1 METSKR
7 RFLHSRNVRSPVVP
21 INKVCDRRTV
31 PKLYDFASE
40 APESAFSERS
50 GFRPYAG
57 ADNRPRRMTGFMLLC
72 AITGVLICLGIAE
85 RWRHQRRLLRI
96 PIRIHINGTRG
107 KSSVTRLIAAGLRA
121 GGIRTCAKTTGTL
134 ARMILPD
141 GREFPVF
148 RPSRPN
154 VIEQLRIVRAAAD
167 YNAKAL
173 VVECMAVQPLLQSLS
188 ELVLV
193 RATHGVIT
201 NARPDHLDVM
211 GPTDVDVAAALAGT
225 VPTDGTL
232 YTSESKNFSVL
243 AAAGKDRGCTVK
255 RIDAEDIATISDD
268 DLAGFSHIEHAE
280 NVATALRVCED
291 LGIDRDIALQ
301 GMWSATPDP
310 GALTA
315 YELSFFGRTVAF
327 VNAFAANDP
336 DSTLRTWAMAKA
348 RFHDFP
354 RRIIIANC
362 RHDRPDRSIQ
372 LGALANSG
380 LQADHF
386 VLMGDGTYLFAKAA
400 VDAGLDQRFIHY
412 AEGLA
417 VEEIFETVADLTGPR
432 ALVVGIANIGG
443 QGLELVRFFRNRS
456 KPLALSARGPRDNSP
471 AEEPS

>member
-1 METSKR
+1 
-7 RFLHSRNVRSPVVP
+7 
-21 INKVCDRRTV
+21 
-31 PKLYDFASE
+31 
-40 APESAFSERS
+40 
-50 GFRPYAG
+50 
-57 ADNRPRRMTGFMLLC
+57 MTGLTLLV
-72 AITGVLICLGIAE
+72 AITGALVTLGIAE
-85 RWRHQRRLLRI
+85 RWRHRRRLMRI
-96 PIRIHINGTRG
+96 PMRIHVNGTRG

-167 YNAKAL
+167 LEAQAL
-173 VVECMAVQPLLQSLS
+173 VIECMAVQPLLQSLS

-193 RATHGVIT
+193 RSTHGVIT

-211 GPTDVDVAAALAGT
+211 GPTDQDVACALAGT
-225 VPTDGTL
+225 VPVNGRL
-232 YTSESKNFSVL
+232 YTSESQHFASLK
-243 AAAGKDRGCTVK
+243 AAADDRGCTVA
-255 RIDAEDIATISDD
+255 RVEATDVAAISDQ
-268 DLAGFSHIEHAE
+268 DLAGFPYIEHAE
-280 NVATALRVCED
+280 NVATALKVCAD
-291 LGIDRDIALQ
+291 LGVDRDTALK
-301 GMWSATPDP
+301 GMWSAAPDP

-336 DSTLRTWAMAKA
+336 DSTLRTWTMAKE
-348 RFHDFP
+348 RFQDFP
-354 RRIIIANC
+354 RCIIIANC
-362 RHDRPDRSIQ
+362 RYDRPDRSRQ

-380 LQADHF
+380 LRSDHI

-400 VDAGLDQRFIHY
+400 VDAGYDQRLIHY

-417 VEEIFETVADLTGPR
+417 VEEIFETVADLTGPK

-456 KPLALSARGPRDNSP
+456 KPLVFSTRGPTMTVAP
-471 AEEPS
+471 VEEGK

>member
-1 METSKR
+1 
-7 RFLHSRNVRSPVVP
+7 
-21 INKVCDRRTV
+21 
-31 PKLYDFASE
+31 
-40 APESAFSERS
+40 
-50 GFRPYAG
+50 
-57 ADNRPRRMTGFMLLC
+57 MTGLTLLL
-72 AITGVLICLGIAE
+72 AITASLVTLGVLE
-85 RWRHQRRLLRI
+85 RWRHRRRLKRI
-96 PIRIHINGTRG
+96 PIRIHVNGTRG

-167 YNAKAL
+167 AEAQAL
-173 VVECMAVQPLLQSLS
+173 VIECMAVQPLLQSLC

-193 RATHGVIT
+193 RSTHGVIT

-211 GPTDVDVAAALAGT
+211 GPTAEDVAWALAGT
-225 VPTDGTL
+225 VPVKGKL
-232 YTSESKNFSVL
+232 YTSESNHFSVL
-243 AAAGKDRGCTVK
+243 KSAADDRDCAVHKVESGDVEAVS
-255 RIDAEDIATISDD
+255 DED
-268 DLAGFSHIEHAE
+268 LEGFSYIEHAE
-280 NVATALRVCED
+280 NVATALKVCAD
-291 LGIDRDIALQ
+291 LGVDRRTALQ

-336 DSTLRTWAMAKA
+336 DSTMRTWTMAKA

-362 RHDRPDRSIQ
+362 RNDRPDRSRQ

-380 LQADHF
+380 LGADHF

-400 VDAGLDQRFIHY
+400 VGAGLDQRLIHY
-412 AEGLA
+412 AEGLS
-417 VEEIFETVADLTGPR
+417 VEETFEVVADLTGPK

-456 KPLALSARGPRDNSP
+456 KPLVFSARGPKLSGAP
-471 AEEPS
+471 VTEGA